1 MMEMNGL
8 KKAFQGFDINNVDV
22 NQAGNWPIGIKAI
35 VYLLVFAVIVGAGVH
50 FLIQEKHVALERE
63 ITKELDLKQEYQR
76 KAFQVAS
83 LDALRKQM
91 ADVEGR
97 FAELL
102 KQLPTDKEVPGLL
115 EDITEI
121 GRSAGLDFDLIAL
134 QPEKREQFYVELPI
148 RIMVRGN
155 YHQMGEFVSGVAAIK
170 RIVTLHDF
178 SLQPGEDNRLTME
191 ISAKTYRYDDT
202 K

>member
-1 MMEMNGL
+1 MENNAF
-8 KKAFQGFDINNVDV
+8 KRAFQGFDPNNLDF
-22 NQAGNWPIGIKAI
+22 NQAGSWPIGIKAI
-35 VYLLVFAVIVGAGVH
+35 VYILMFAIVVGAGLH
-50 FLIQEKHVALERE
+50 FLVRDKHDALEKE
-63 ITKELDLKQEYQR
+63 IAKEQDLKNEYQR

-121 GRSAGLDFDLIAL
+121 GRQAGLEFNLIAL
-134 QPEKREQFYVELPI
+134 QPERKEQFYVELPI
-148 RIMVRGN
+148 RIQVRGD

-178 SLQPGEDNRLTME
+178 SLQPAGDNTLSME
-191 ISAKTYRYDDT
+191 ISAKTYRYDDN

>member
-1 MMEMNGL
+1 MSDAFKN
-8 KKAFQGFDINNVDV
+8 AFQGFDPNNMDF
-22 NQAGNWPIGIKAI
+22 NQAGNWPIGVKIV
-35 VYLLVFAVIVGAGVH
+35 VYLIVFSVVIGAGVH
-50 FLIQEKHVALERE
+50 FLIRDKHDAVERE
-63 ITKELDLKQEYQR
+63 IAKEVDLKSEYQR

-91 ADVEGR
+91 ADVESR

-102 KQLPTDKEVPGLL
+102 TQLPTDKEVPGLL

-121 GRSAGLDFDLIAL
+121 GRDAGLEFDLIAL
-134 QPEKREQFYVELPI
+134 QPERKEQFYVELPI
-148 RIMVRGN
+148 QIQVRGN

-178 SLQPGEDNRLTME
+178 SLKPASEGGSLSME
-191 ISAKTYRYDDT
+191 ISAKTYRYDDN